1 MLREVRVNVDLVT
14 PTLRNIVAGVV
25 AIAGFAGAVIVVLV
39 VAFDLRV
46 EPAGS
51 GIPLIF
57 SFGDPDDHFAAL
69 EESRAQPRAHAPA
82 PGGRT
87 KAVGPP
93 TPSVNTTTGTAPVA
107 AAAPATPAAYWTDFR
122 GPNRDGRY
130 AEMAIRT
137 DWPGTGL
144 EPLWNQPIG
153 GGYASFVVAEGRA
166 FTIEQRR
173 RREVVAAYDVE
184 TGRELW
190 THAWDAHFQETMGGP
205 GPRATPTWHE
215 GRLYA
220 LGATGALWCLDADT
234 GTVVWERN
242 ILADGD
248 AANLAWAMSAS
259 PLIVDEMVVVLPG
272 GSDAWSVAAYDRLTG
287 DIVWHVL
294 NDIQGYTSPMVVN
307 LDGVRQILVVT
318 AARVAGLRIED
329 GQLLWDHPWVVSN
342 VPNMSQP
349 LVIAENRLFLS
360 ASYGKGAMLLDV
372 SRTGDSFTV
381 ETVWQNN
388 RMKNRFSS
396 SVLRDGYI
404 YGLDNAILACL
415 DAATGELMWKGGR
428 YGYGQLL
435 LAGDHL
441 VIITERGD
449 LVLVRATPESHQEVA
464 GFRAIEGKT
473 WNVPALADGR
483 LLLRNARE
491 MAAFDLRPG
500 E

>member
-1 MLREVRVNVDLVT
+1 MS
-14 PTLRNIVAGVV
+14 PILRNIVAAAV
-25 AIAGFAGAVIVVLV
+25 AIVGFAGAVIGVLV
-39 VAFDLRV
+39 IAFDLRV
-46 EPAGS
+46 ELAGS
-51 GIPLIF
+51 AMRPIF
-57 SFGDPDDHFAAL
+57 YFGGPDEHFAAL
-69 EESRAQPRAHAPA
+69 EAN
-82 PGGRT
+82 RT
-87 KAVGPP
+87 SQRTT
-93 TPSVNTTTGTAPVA
+93 TPSTRSV
-107 AAAPATPAAYWTDFR
+107 APATAEPTRSANATTGSTPTVDQTLATPRAYWTDFR
-122 GPNRDGRY
+122 GPNRDGHY
-130 AEMAIRT
+130 TEMAIRT

-144 EPLWNQPIG
+144 EPLWTQPIG
-153 GGYASFVVAEGRA
+153 GGYASFVVADGRA
-166 FTIEQRR
+166 FTVEQRR
-173 RREVVAAYDVE
+173 DREVVAAYDVD
-184 TGRELW
+184 TGREIW
-190 THAWDAHFQETMGGP
+190 THGWDAHFRETMGGP

-220 LGATGALWCLDADT
+220 LGATGPLWCLDAAT
-234 GTVVWERN
+234 GEVLWDRN
-242 ILADGD
+242 ILDDGD

-259 PLIVDEMVVVLPG
+259 PLIVDEVVVVLPG
-272 GSDAWSVAAYDRLTG
+272 GRDGWSVAAYDRLTG

-294 NDIQGYTSPMVVN
+294 DDIQGYTSPM
-307 LDGVRQILVVT
+307 LTTIGGVRQILVVT
-318 AARVAGLRIED
+318 ADRVAGLQVDD
-329 GQLLWDHPWVVSN
+329 GHVLWDHPWVVSN
-342 VPNMSQP
+342 VPNMAQP
-349 LVIAENRLFLS
+349 LVIGDNQLFLS
-360 ASYGKGAMLLDV
+360 ASYGKGAMLLEL
-372 SRTGDSFTV
+372 SRNGDSFNV
-381 ETVWQNN
+381 DTVWQNS

-500 E
+500 D